1 MLVRRLL
8 PARRS
13 DDGIMPVR
21 FRTGDVPVEF
31 QPMSP
36 EDMQRTMQFLLAQQ
50 AKFAADF
57 EKLTIKTDR
66 MTDAIIGLTGI
77 VGRLADHQERTEGIV
92 GRLADQQEYVIGV
105 VTRIADQQ
113 NRTDE
118 QIRETNALVAHVA
131 DQQNR
136 TDEQIRETNAL
147 VAHVADQQNR
157 TDEQIRETNTQLG
170 ETNAQVRE
178 TNTRVD
184 DLGQYI
190 KTVEAHLNAVIE
202 MFERHLREDH
212 GQRPS

>member
-1 MLVRRLL
+1 ME
-8 PARRS
+8 ARRPRRQAIDAVLAGAGAPFAPRVPN
-13 DDGIMPVR
+13 DDGIMPVPL
-21 FRTGDVPVEF
+21 RTGDVPVEF

-36 EDMQRTMQFLLAQQ
+36 EEMHRTMQFLLAQQ

-57 EKLTIKTDR
+57 DKLTITTDR

-77 VGRLADHQERTEGIV
+77 VGRLADHQERTESVV
-92 GRLADQQEYVIGV
+92 GRLADQQEYVIGI

-118 QIRETNALVAHVA
+118 QIRETNA
-131 DQQNR
+131 
-136 TDEQIRETNAL
+136 
-147 VAHVADQQNR
+147 
-157 TDEQIRETNTQLG
+157 QLG
-170 ETNAQVRE
+170 ETNAQLRE

-184 DLGQYI
+184 EVGQYI

-202 MFERHLREDH
+202 MFERHLRDDH

>member
-136 TDEQIRETNAL
+136 TDEQIRETN
-147 VAHVADQQNR
+147 
-157 TDEQIRETNTQLG
+157 TQLG

>member
-1 MLVRRLL
+1 MAVPL
-8 PARRS
+8 
-13 DDGIMPVR
+13 
-21 FRTGDVPVEF
+21 RTGDLPVEF

-36 EDMQRTMQFLLAQQ
+36 EEIQRTMQFLLAQQ
-50 AKFAADF
+50 AKFAVDF

-77 VGRLADHQERTEGIV
+77 VGRLADQQERTEGIV
-92 GRLADQQEYVIGV
+92 GRLADQQEYVIGI

-118 QIRETNALVAHVA
+118 QIRETNG
-131 DQQNR
+131 
-136 TDEQIRETNAL
+136 
-147 VAHVADQQNR
+147 
-157 TDEQIRETNTQLG
+157 QLG
-170 ETNAQVRE
+170 ETNAQLRETNAQLRE

-184 DLGQYI
+184 EVGQYI
-190 KTVEAHLNAVIE
+190 KTVEAHLNIVVE

>member
-118 QIRETNALVAHVA
+118 QIRETNALVAHIA

-136 TDEQIRETNAL
+136 TDK
-147 VAHVADQQNR
+147 
-157 TDEQIRETNTQLG
+157 QIRETNTQLG